1 LIARKALSICIIQGN
16 SAIDSKL
23 LAIHFLQAADM
34 GSDNVDKKKSMVIQ
48 QYAMRFLKSSGFELM
63 VQAEAPATPER
74 HSESSSTILEPFWE
88 DQFPEELL
96 FYVVPDG
103 AMEVYRASVE
113 SDLATLEVKCELE
126 LASDAEVHTMHDA
139 ADDAAVNC
147 DFCVGDH
154 ANDRGSQDDYPQLHF
169 MPHSVGSG
177 GGLPGIAKKKR
188 KKILKVN
195 TAIPKVEPGGPLSG
209 FVYEPS
215 MSGGDL
221 GLPSPVVTGKRSLSG
236 HTGSSSLPGIIPT
249 KRARSA
255 AANLRQRPA
264 VASTSPGTLGLSPR
278 TTVSSHCKQDKGAD
292 MLDGS
297 KRADIDSDT
306 PSNSLHAVGNKGT
319 FVPSKKKK
327 KFKHSLG
334 DTSASRQAEVGV
346 SGSTTVKVPMTFV
359 IFLRITFKRLCQL
372 IGL

>member
-1 LIARKALSICIIQGN
+1 
-16 SAIDSKL
+16 
-23 LAIHFLQAADM
+23 LQ
-34 GSDNVDKKKSMVIQ
+34 
-48 QYAMRFLKSSGFELM
+48 
-63 VQAEAPATPER
+63 
-74 HSESSSTILEPFWE
+74 
-88 DQFPEELL
+88 
-96 FYVVPDG
+96 
-103 AMEVYRASVE
+103 
-113 SDLATLEVKCELE
+113 KCKLE
-126 LASDAEVHTMHDA
+126 LASELDAEVHTIHDA
-139 ADDAAVNC
+139 AEDAAVNC
-147 DFCVGDH
+147 DFGVGDH

-249 KRARSA
+249 KRARSS

-264 VASTSPGTLGLSPR
+264 VASTSPGILGLSPR
-278 TTVSSHCKQDKGAD
+278 TTVSSHCKQDKGID

-297 KRADIDSDT
+297 NRADINSDT

-319 FVPSKKKK
+319 FVPSKSKKKK

-359 IFLRITFKRLCQL
+359 IFLRIIFKRLCQH